1 MSAGF
6 YPDGR
11 LMIYLPLDIWQWK
24 AMNAIASTEI
34 NMLLFHD
41 LIAQAIL
48 CSLKPI
54 AVRIYF
60 KKLCLSTVNNLTL
73 VYFVFKVCQSVL
85 LYWVK

>member
-11 LMIYLPLDIWQWK
+11 LMIYLPLDIWQWN

-41 LIAQAIL
+41 QI
-48 CSLKPI
+48 PI
-54 AVRIYF
+54 NCTSNLMFIGADSCENIF
-60 KKLCLSTVNNLTL
+60 KKAMF
-73 VYFVFKVCQSVL
+73 VYCK
-85 LYWVK
+85 